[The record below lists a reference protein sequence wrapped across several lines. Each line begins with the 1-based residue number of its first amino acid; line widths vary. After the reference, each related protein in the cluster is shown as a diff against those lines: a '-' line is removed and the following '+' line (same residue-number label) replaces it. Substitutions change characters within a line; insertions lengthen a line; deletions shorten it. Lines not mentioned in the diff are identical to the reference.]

1 MDREEG
7 KAAPAQSPPNL
18 GAILANLGPGC
29 NWCAVTEFLGQVPLL
44 QCLPGS
50 SIRRIADAVVVK
62 RYGTFFWPG
71 REPCW
76 LLARWIGWSLGRF
89 CCLR

>member
-7 KAAPAQSPPNL
+7 KAATAQRPPNL

-29 NWCAVTEFLGQVPLL
+29 HWCAVTEFLGQVPLL

-50 SIRRIADAVVVK
+50 SLRRIAEAVQVK
-62 RYGTFFWPG
+62 RYGTYLAWP
-71 REPCW
+71 RPRP
-76 LLARWIGWSLGRF
+76 LLVVGL
-89 CCLR
+89 LD